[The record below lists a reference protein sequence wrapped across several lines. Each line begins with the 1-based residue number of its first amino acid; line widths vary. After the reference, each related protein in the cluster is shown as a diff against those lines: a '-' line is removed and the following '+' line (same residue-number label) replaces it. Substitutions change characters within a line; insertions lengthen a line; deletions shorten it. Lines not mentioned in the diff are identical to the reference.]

1 MREEALILGNEKL
14 VIPVSISIGILMGSA
29 LGWFSIRSSEMEAL
43 AFFLGFLLLALSF
56 YKPLWGLLAMIGL
69 FLSPTLFNTPA
80 VTPVE
85 TFWGVLFAAG
95 FGGALA
101 RAFFEKKKLLLSLR
115 KESFLWGA
123 LFFLLWGVISLLVTF
138 REGEKF
144 VWWLRKYADFVGY
157 SLVFWVLWCLSEKKG
172 SWLKI
177 LLGLFFFVGVV
188 KGMQQLIW
196 YYSNFQE
203 AIIAN
208 DFQLLKRGAYAEFFG
223 FPGSILA
230 ICFYLNSKLRREKIF
245 YGVLIL
251 FFLLLLGLSL
261 TRSIWLGFGVSLL
274 VLLIGFKDLRSGVAK
289 VLASFLL
296 LLGAILGAAFFFQ
309 RGSVIHVFSWINAR
323 FFSSFRLE
331 FDLSL
336 LDRFAEWKSLWTL
349 SWQRP
354 FLGHG
359 IGSGFTFYSVN
370 PWSWV
375 EEGGVGLVTVR
386 YSHNLYL
393 YLFYT
398 LGIVGLFLFLFMIF
412 GLLKTTRRIWRK
424 TEDPFAK
431 AYCAAFFSI
440 CTGFLVTAI
449 ACPIFMGKTN
459 TVLIGLL
466 MGIVAVL
473 NRKILIGEKQ
483 PGAR

>member
-1 MREEALILGNEKL
+1 MNEEILTLGNEKF
-14 VIPVSISIGILMGSA
+14 VIPVSISIGILIGSA
-29 LGWFSIRSSEMEAL
+29 LGWLSIRSSEMEVL
-43 AFFLGFLLLALSF
+43 AFTLGFLLLALSF
-56 YKPLWGLLAMIGL
+56 YKPLWGLLVLIGF
-69 FLSPTLFNTPA
+69 FLSPGLFNTPE
-80 VTPVE
+80 VTPLE

-95 FGGALA
+95 FSGALA
-101 RAFFEKKKLLLSLR
+101 RAFFEKKKILLPLR
-115 KESFLWGA
+115 EEGFLWGA
-123 LFFLLWGVISLLVTF
+123 LFFLVWGAISLLVTF
-138 REGEKF
+138 REGEKLI
-144 VWWLRKYADFVGY
+144 WWLRKYVDFVGY
-157 SLVFWVLWCLSEKKG
+157 FLVFWVVWCISEKKG
-172 SWLKI
+172 SWIRALV
-177 LLGLFFFVGVV
+177 GLFFFVGVV
-188 KGMQQLIW
+188 KGIQQLIW

-203 AIIAN
+203 AMTGN

-230 ICFYLNSKLRREKIF
+230 ICFYLNSKTRREKIF

-261 TRSIWLGFGVSLL
+261 TRSIWLGFGISLL
-274 VLLIGFKDLRSGVAK
+274 VLLIGFKDLRAGVAR

-296 LLGAILGAAFFFQ
+296 FVGAILGAAFFFQ
-309 RGSVIHVFSWINAR
+309 RGSVIYLFHWINAR
-323 FFSSFRLE
+323 LFSFFRLE

-336 LDRFAEWKSLWTL
+336 LDRFAEWKSLWAL

-375 EEGGVGLVTVR
+375 EEGGIGQVTIR

-398 LGIVGLFLFLFMIF
+398 LGLVGLFLFLFMIF
-412 GLLKTTRRIWRK
+412 GLLKTMRRIWNK

-440 CTGFLVTAI
+440 CIGFLVTAI

-473 NRKILIGEKQ
+473 NRKILVGEKR
-483 PGAR
+483 G